1 MRTHPSRQSDRASI
15 APVNPQEKDL
25 AAAAS
30 QIAGAS
36 RGKQMAGGLTGLSSQ
51 PRRRRVPSRKSQWQ
65 QSARLQSAGPSRGV
79 LHARQIQSPRII
91 HTFQHSCCARYALR
105 FSSPQN
111 ADGFHLPR
119 VHFPP
124 LACRHI
130 LVIAVGDARCA
141 GLGKY
146 SVVNVLDEHERTMAF
161 AEIALGQIK
170 SLRQTAIP
178 RNYEIWYVYA
188 TGYNPPLN
196 KIINET
202 LARNGRLTESDLEQI
217 YETYLSHLKITDRI
231 DKVGARVIGEID
243 DVMSLITD
251 ALGVSVSYDATLSEA
266 NEKLSAA
273 GDRDTVKPIIEM
285 LIKATGEM
293 RETNTALEE
302 RLTLSKTEISNLQQ
316 SLEAIRA
323 ESLTDPL
330 TGLGNRKYFDR
341 MIDVAVQNALA
352 NNEPLSLLMFDIDHF
367 KSFNDSYGHLTG
379 DQVLRLVSNS
389 LKQTI
394 KGQDITARYGGEE
407 FAVVLPNTA
416 LRQALTVADHIRR
429 AVMAKELKKKSTGE
443 ILGRVTIS
451 VGVSMLKPGDD
462 TDALIERADACL
474 YVAKRN
480 GRNRVICEVDP
491 EYATENHGQACVSKA
506 AG

>member
-1 MRTHPSRQSDRASI
+1 M
-15 APVNPQEKDL
+15 VK
-25 AAAAS
+25 
-30 QIAGAS
+30 
-36 RGKQMAGGLTGLSSQ
+36 
-51 PRRRRVPSRKSQWQ
+51 
-65 QSARLQSAGPSRGV
+65 
-79 LHARQIQSPRII
+79 
-91 HTFQHSCCARYALR
+91 
-105 FSSPQN
+105 
-111 ADGFHLPR
+111 
-119 VHFPP
+119 
-124 LACRHI
+124 
-130 LVIAVGDARCA
+130 
-141 GLGKY
+141 
-146 SVVNVLDEHERTMAF
+146 VLDEHERTMAF
-161 AEIALGQIK
+161 AEVALGQIK

-188 TGYNPPLN
+188 TGYNSPLN

-202 LARNGRLTESDLEQI
+202 LARNGKLTEADLEQI
-217 YETYLSHLKITDRI
+217 YDTYLSQIKTTDRI

-243 DVMSLITD
+243 DVMTLITE
-251 ALGVSVSYDATLSEA
+251 ALGNVGELRRQPDRRSAEARRAPSNRDQVKAIVETLVKSTREM
-266 NEKLSAA
+266 
-273 GDRDTVKPIIEM
+273 RDTNK
-285 LIKATGEM
+285 
-293 RETNTALEE
+293 ALED
-302 RLTLSKTEISNLQQ
+302 RLTLSKSEISNLQQ

-341 MIDVAVQNALA
+341 SIETAVQNALA
-352 NNEPLSLLMFDIDHF
+352 NGEPLSLLMFDIDHF

-379 DQVLRLVSNS
+379 DQVLRLVGMS

-462 TDALIERADACL
+462 TDSLIERADACL
-474 YVAKRN
+474 YAAKRN

-491 EYATENHGQACVSKA
+491 EYAAETRSQVA
-506 AG
+506 